1 MRFVLRKI
9 RDLATGHWR
18 LSAERYSDD
27 DERERSAFSS
37 VRAAT
42 IRVGGTL
49 LLVACATLVTFVFT
63 GILGTVNL
71 VTVIFLIPVL
81 LAAVW
86 WGTGPAILAAV
97 AGALSAD
104 FFFYPPLYSFW
115 ISDTQNIAD
124 LIVFLIVALVG
135 GGLAADLRKRER
147 EIYDL
152 YGYSRQLAVC
162 FTTADLIRATQNY
175 LSRRLGRPTILIEA
189 RNVEDDRSADPA
201 LPTTVR
207 RDAAAMTSLD
217 DMEPHT
223 IMDDATRH
231 TWLVRRVPLGTLEY
245 LAFAD
250 LGTGVVDAKRIFNHR
265 VDDALTE
272 ATETLA
278 RLDLVKAVEEFQL
291 QIQADTLKNALV
303 TTISHDLRNPLV
315 SILGAASVLA
325 QMVAIREDHRARSL
339 VTMVYDEAARLDSN
353 IQNIIAAARIT
364 TGVKQASAELTDPV
378 DIVRGA
384 IEQKRTQ
391 LAAHQLDVSLAPSLP
406 LVKVQSALVENA
418 VSQLLE
424 NAAKYSPSGSTIK
437 IDGRVDQDW
446 VVLSV
451 SDQGIGLT
459 PDERQL
465 AGQRSFRGTRHAAA
479 AAGSGLGLWIA
490 STFIATNGGRL
501 DVTSEGPGLGTTV
514 RIRLPIPIAREAR
527 AH

>member
-1 MRFVLRKI
+1 M
-9 RDLATGHWR
+9 A
-18 LSAERYSDD
+18 
-27 DERERSAFSS
+27 
-37 VRAAT
+37 
-42 IRVGGTL
+42 
-49 LLVACATLVTFVFT
+49 
-63 GILGTVNL
+63 
-71 VTVIFLIPVL
+71 P
-81 LAAVW
+81 
-86 WGTGPAILAAV
+86 
-97 AGALSAD
+97 
-104 FFFYPPLYSFW
+104 
-115 ISDTQNIAD
+115 
-124 LIVFLIVALVG
+124 
-135 GGLAADLRKRER
+135 
-147 EIYDL
+147 
-152 YGYSRQLAVC
+152 
-162 FTTADLIRATQNY
+162 
-175 LSRRLGRPTILIEA
+175 
-189 RNVEDDRSADPA
+189 
-201 LPTTVR
+201 
-207 RDAAAMTSLD
+207 LD
-217 DMEPHT
+217 DIEPHT
-223 IMDDATRH
+223 IMDEATRH

-265 VDDALTE
+265 VDEALTE

-291 QIQADTLKNALV
+291 QIQADSLKNALV

-479 AAGSGLGLWIA
+479 AAGSG
-490 STFIATNGGRL
+490 STLQARA
-501 DVTSEGPGLGTTV
+501 PGLEPRFAFASPSPSRARRV
-514 RIRLPIPIAREAR
+514 RIDESESYLSIAAVIGVAFRRITNWRGDRSAR
-527 AH
+527 KARRQPRHRAKRDGLRRPSAS

>member
-1 MRFVLRKI
+1 
-9 RDLATGHWR
+9 LATGHWR
-18 LSAERYSDD
+18 LSAERHSDR
-27 DERERSAFSS
+27 DELERPAFSLARS
-37 VRAAT
+37 VT
-42 IRVGGTL
+42 IQAGGTL
-49 LLVACATLVTFVFT
+49 LLIACATLVTFVFT
-63 GILGTVNL
+63 GILGTVNV
-71 VTVIFLIPVL
+71 VTIIFLFPVL
-81 LAAVW
+81 LAVIW

-124 LIVFLIVALVG
+124 LIVFLIVALVA
-135 GGLAADLRKRER
+135 GGLAADVRKRES

-152 YGYSRQLAVC
+152 YGYSRQLAAC

-189 RNVEDDRSADPA
+189 KDFEDDQSADVA
-201 LPTTVR
+201 LPNAVR
-207 RDAAAMTSLD
+207 RDAVAMTSLD
-217 DMEPHT
+217 DIEPHT
-223 IMDDATRH
+223 VMDDATRH
-231 TWLVRRVPLGTLEY
+231 TWLVRRVSLGTLEY
-245 LAFAD
+245 VVFAD
-250 LGTGVVDAKRIFNHR
+250 LGTGVVDAKRMFNHR

-278 RLDLVKAVEEFQL
+278 RLDLVNAVEEFQL

-315 SILGAASVLA
+315 SILGATSVLA
-325 QMVAIREDHRARSL
+325 QMAAVREDLRARSL
-339 VTMVYDEAARLDSN
+339 VALVYDEAARLDSN

-378 DIVRGA
+378 DIVRAA

-391 LAAHQLDVSLAPSLP
+391 LAAHHLEVSLVPGLP

-437 IDGRVDQDW
+437 IDGRADQDW
-446 VVLSV
+446 VELSV

-490 STFIATNGGRL
+490 GTFITTNGGRL

-514 RIRLPIPIAREAR
+514 RIRLPIAREAR
-527 AH
+527 TH

>member
-1 MRFVLRKI
+1 
-9 RDLATGHWR
+9 LATGHWR
-18 LSAERYSDD
+18 PSSEPHSDD
-27 DERERSAFSS
+27 DERERSVFGSA
-37 VRAAT
+37 RAVTLRA
-42 IRVGGTL
+42 GGTL
-49 LLVACATLVTFVFT
+49 LLVACATLVTFIFT
-63 GILGTVNL
+63 GILGTLNL
-71 VTVIFLIPVL
+71 VTIIFLIPVL
-81 LAAVW
+81 MAAIW

-135 GGLAADLRKRER
+135 GGLAADVRKRER

-152 YGYSRQLAVC
+152 YGYSRQLATC
-162 FTTADLIRATQNY
+162 FTTADLVRATQNY
-175 LSRRLGRPTILIEA
+175 LSRRLGRPTMLIEA
-189 RNVEDDRSADPA
+189 TNVEDDPSADLA
-201 LPTTVR
+201 LPKAVR
-207 RDAAAMTSLD
+207 RDAVATTSLD
-217 DMEPHT
+217 DIEPHT
-223 IMDDATRH
+223 ITDDATRH

-245 LAFAD
+245 IVFAD
-250 LGTGVVDAKRIFNHR
+250 LGAGAVDAKRIFNHR

-315 SILGAASVLA
+315 SILGATSVLA
-325 QMVAIREDHRARSL
+325 QMAPIREDTRARSL

-364 TGVKQASAELTDPV
+364 TGVKQAIAELTDPV
-378 DIVRGA
+378 DIVRAA

-391 LAAHQLDVSLAPSLP
+391 LAAHHLDVSLVPGLP

-437 IDGRVDQDW
+437 VDGRFDQDW
-446 VVLSV
+446 VELSV

-465 AGQRSFRGTRHAAA
+465 VGQRSFRGTRQAAA

-490 STFIATNGGRL
+490 STFITSNGGRL
-501 DVTSEGPGLGTTV
+501 DVTSEGPGLGTTIRV
-514 RIRLPIPIAREAR
+514 RLPIAREAR